1 MKKTIDE
8 LESRCLFLEATLNS
22 IDSYIFTKDITGCY
36 TYVNDKVVELF
47 KREKEEI
54 IGFDDSHFFD
64 LEASNEIV
72 SNDLKV
78 MKEGII
84 VESEEQL
91 FVKSIGELRK
101 CKTIKKPIYDINH
114 NIIGMSGISSQLTEV
129 EKLENI
135 VAEQKHLLDIVLDNV
150 DAFIY
155 MKDNE
160 RHFKYVNNK
169 VASLFG
175 KPLDKIVGHIDSDV
189 IPKKFAD
196 HFWESDKKVFQTN
209 KPQTIEEN
217 IPDKNGEMR
226 RYISTKIPYKFKD
239 NTKALIGFS
248 TDITEIHKLK
258 EKFKNLASVD
268 SLTNIYN
275 RRYFFENSSLEYERA
290 LRHKLPLSIILID
303 IDFFKSINDTYGHP
317 TGDKIIKDVVK
328 QILPSIRTHDI
339 FARVGGEEFAILL
352 PNTSF
357 SKAKQV
363 ADRLC
368 IEQSKR
374 SLTEILNED
383 IKVTLSLGVA
393 SIKPIYMSFDALFSS
408 ADEALYKA
416 KNHGRNCVF
425 TN

>member
-1 MKKTIDE
+1 MKETIDE
-8 LESRCLFLEATLNS
+8 LERRCLFLEATLNS
-22 IDSYIFTKDITGCY
+22 IDSYIFTKDKAGCY

-47 KREKEEI
+47 KRNKEEI

-72 SNDLKV
+72 NNDLKV
-78 MKEGII
+78 MEEGII

-91 FVKSIGELRK
+91 LVKSIGELRK
-101 CKTIKKPIYDINH
+101 CKTIKKPIYDTNH
-114 NIIGMSGISSQLTEV
+114 NIIGMSGISSQLTEI
-129 EKLENI
+129 EKLESI

-155 MKDNE
+155 MKDSE

-169 VASLFG
+169 VANLFG
-175 KPLDKIVGHIDSDV
+175 KPLEQIIGHIDSDV
-189 IPKKFAD
+189 IPKEFAD

-217 IPDKNGEMR
+217 IPDQHGVMR
-226 RYISTKIPYKFKD
+226 RYISTKMPYEFKD
-239 NTKALIGFS
+239 KTKALIGFS
-248 TDITEIHKLK
+248 TDITELHRLK
-258 EKFKNLASVD
+258 EKFEKLASVD

-275 RRYFFENSSLEYERA
+275 RRYFFENSSIEYERA
-290 LRHKLPLSIILID
+290 LRHKLPLSVILID
-303 IDFFKSINDTYGHP
+303 IDFFKSINDRYGHP
-317 TGDKIIKDVVK
+317 AGDKIIKDVVK

-383 IKVTLSLGVA
+383 IKITLSLGVA
-393 SIKPIYMSFDALFSS
+393 SIDPENKNFDVLYSS